1 MRFESDEPGKF
12 RFILE
17 AVDDFGLTVL
27 RGRDAADVVRM
38 LSAQNGA
45 TPMLPRWAYG
55 YMQSRERYKTV
66 EETVRRF
73 RRENLELDCIILDWR
88 TWQGNRWDD
97 KAPDPE
103 RFPSVPAMMDAL
115 HALHA
120 HLIVS
125 VWPNMANS
133 GQDHAE
139 FEAAHQFL
147 PNCDTYDAFNPDAR
161 RLYAEQCECFWGS
174 GGVDGFWDDSSESFT
189 DPDWNG
195 AQKRPEE
202 TRYRLIND
210 AAARSIDETRISAYA
225 LYHAQGIYAIIN
237 RQQLIHEEMARMLGS
252 LDLSN
257 LILRDN
263 AQFETMPT
271 DYYWQ
276 EIKLR
281 EQAGEA
287 FMDEYEDTHP
297 ISLIRTITC
306 PACGARL
313 AVDLEDYLWDETCHE
328 DGSDN
333 GMGADMVYS
342 FDSDDACRCDTCGKL
357 LRVSGWIR
365 EYPVGAYDS
374 ENIDV
379 EPQEDEDE

>member
-1 MRFESDEPGKF
+1 MQPKEVEKILGITRDRIKF
-12 RFILE
+12 FMKREVFKPENETSGNRAREYSERDIANLRQLI
-17 AVDDFGLTVL
+17 VLTKTGLTC
-27 RGRDAADVVRM
+27 GDIKKI
-38 LSAQNGA
+38 QNG
-45 TPMLPRWAYG
+45 
-55 YMQSRERYKTV
+55 
-66 EETVRRF
+66 
-73 RRENLELDCIILDWR
+73 D
-88 TWQGNRWDD
+88 
-97 KAPDPE
+97 
-103 RFPSVPAMMDAL
+103 
-115 HALHA
+115 
-120 HLIVS
+120 
-125 VWPNMANS
+125 
-133 GQDHAE
+133 
-139 FEAAHQFL
+139 
-147 PNCDTYDAFNPDAR
+147 
-161 RLYAEQCECFWGS
+161 
-174 GGVDGFWDDSSESFT
+174 
-189 DPDWNG
+189 
-195 AQKRPEE
+195 
-202 TRYRLIND
+202 
-210 AAARSIDETRISAYA
+210 RSLSD
-225 LYHAQGIYAIIN
+225 AIIN